1 MQSSLQQVLVRV
13 ERLRSENKELSEKA
27 ASLVQ
32 EKLNIEQTLQK
43 KKASHEQTLERLRQV
58 QVTVSRQQVQEGSKV
73 VAVVANDVTSLRC
86 QYKQLMGEIA
96 VLEEKI
102 LKLKAEGEADDNYMS
117 KVKSD
122 LETLHGL
129 ECLLQSNLACLSIE
143 QEELR
148 RVLDRG
154 NVQVSRLQQ
163 GILRLTKATKS
174 LAEGNRDEEE
184 SFLLKEAANLF
195 RFNTAV
201 ISSATEHR
209 VEMDSKVGIA
219 KNTAN
224 TVDLKTPQES
234 VSLDVEAFEENVRK
248 ISEEIKSDKAESTT
262 QEMIDA
268 CQKRLILLTAVRT
281 EIESE
286 NVILDEQK
294 TQLEE
299 ELKQEPCFTDQ
310 LMETGDI
317 IEESVDS
324 I

>member
-1 MQSSLQQVLVRV
+1 M
-13 ERLRSENKELSEKA
+13 
-27 ASLVQ
+27 
-32 EKLNIEQTLQK
+32 
-43 KKASHEQTLERLRQV
+43 
-58 QVTVSRQQVQEGSKV
+58 
-73 VAVVANDVTSLRC
+73 
-86 QYKQLMGEIA
+86 
-96 VLEEKI
+96 LEEKI

-154 NVQVSRLQQ
+154 NVQVSCLQQ

-224 TVDLKTPQES
+224 TVDPKTPQES

-268 CQKRLILLTAVRT
+268 CQKRLVLLTAVRT

>member
-32 EKLNIEQTLQK
+32 EKLNLEQTLQK

-58 QVTVSRQQVQEGSKV
+58 QVTVSRQQVQEGGKV
-73 VAVVANDVTSLRC
+73 VAVVANDVASLRC

-96 VLEEKI
+96 ELEEKI
-102 LKLKAEGEADDNYMS
+102 LKLKAKDEAEDNYMS

-122 LETLHGL
+122 FETLHRL
-129 ECLLQSNLACLSIE
+129 ECLLQSNLASLSKE

-163 GILRLTKATKS
+163 GILRLTKATNS

-201 ISSATEHR
+201 ISSATEHQ

-219 KNTAN
+219 INTSNA
-224 TVDLKTPQES
+224 VDIKTPQEPE
-234 VSLDVEAFEENVRK
+234 SLNVEAFEVNLRK
-248 ISEEIKSDKAESTT
+248 ISEVIKCDKAESTT

-286 NVILDEQK
+286 NVILDQQK

-299 ELKQEPCFTDQ
+299 ELKQEPCLTDQ

-317 IEESVDS
+317 IEESVSS